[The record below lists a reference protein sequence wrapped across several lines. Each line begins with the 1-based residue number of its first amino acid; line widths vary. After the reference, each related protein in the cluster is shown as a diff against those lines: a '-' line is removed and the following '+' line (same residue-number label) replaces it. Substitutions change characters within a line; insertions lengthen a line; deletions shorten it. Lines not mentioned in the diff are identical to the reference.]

1 MRVAFVGQQTFFA
14 ACSLDRP
21 TAGLE
26 PAFLEFRRGADGARL
41 RAELDALD
49 PHVAVVFRPDIIP
62 PGLFDGLRARTLG
75 FLTEPLPR
83 SDGGAAHEDLE
94 RRLWELR
101 EVDAGNFDRIVS
113 FDPSIADSAGQA
125 DLEVWRSVPL
135 PVADRYFGPVRARVG
150 RPRVLFVGRGT
161 QHREQMLAPV
171 KHEFDLLHL
180 AFGIDADDL
189 EPLLREHD
197 AGINLHNHPYPSFEN
212 RVSLYLAAGLLV
224 LSEPL
229 SPQHGLEPELDYL
242 VCEHPHEILDAL
254 ERFTRFPGIYDR
266 VRHRGRRKAELF
278 RASRVWPRV
287 LADLE
292 LDVAAFGSPRVIQ

>member
-26 PAFLEFRRGADGARL
+26 PAFFEFRRGADGARL
-41 RAELDALD
+41 RADLDAFD
-49 PHVAVVFRPDIIP
+49 PGVVVVFRPDIVP
-62 PGLFDGLRARTLG
+62 AGLFAGLPAATLG

-83 SDGGAAHEDLE
+83 GNGAPAHEDLE
-94 RRLWELR
+94 RRLWELHQV
-101 EVDAGNFDRIVS
+101 EPGNFDRIVS
-113 FDPSIADSAGQA
+113 FDPLIADSAAQA
-125 DLEVWRSVPL
+125 GLEPWRSVPL
-135 PVADRYFGPVRARVG
+135 PVGDRYFGPVEPRVG

-161 QHREQMLAPV
+161 EHREQMLAPV
-171 KHEFDLLHL
+171 KHEFDLLHM
-180 AFGIDADDL
+180 AFGVGEDDL

-197 AGINLHNHPYPSFEN
+197 VGVNLHNHAYPSFEN
-212 RVSLYLAAGLLV
+212 RVSIYLAAGLLV

-229 SPQHGLEPELDYL
+229 SPQHGLEPDLDYL
-242 VCEHPHEILDAL
+242 VCERPHEFVDTL

-287 LADLE
+287 LSDLQADL
-292 LDVAAFGSPRVIQ
+292 AAFGSPRT